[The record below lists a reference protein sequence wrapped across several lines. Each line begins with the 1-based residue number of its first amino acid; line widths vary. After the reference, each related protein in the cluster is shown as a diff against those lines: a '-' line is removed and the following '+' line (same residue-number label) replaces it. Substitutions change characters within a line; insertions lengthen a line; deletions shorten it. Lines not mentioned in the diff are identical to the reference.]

1 MSFRLFCYQ
10 ALAILIAIGIYE
22 SLNSFQSHA
31 LKRYFQEKVLVGFE
45 VDADAYRDCDS
56 ILNYFEK
63 REMLAEDKIE
73 LRDSLTQMEV
83 LDTTL
88 EVFKWAV
95 LLLST
100 LFISRIFGF
109 RLTVKNK
116 SEG

>member
-22 SLNSFQSHA
+22 SLNSFQSHT
-31 LKRYFQEKVLVGFE
+31 LKRYFQEEVLVGFE
-45 VDADAYRDCDS
+45 VNADAYRDCDP

-63 REMLAEDKIE
+63 REVLAEDKSE
-73 LRDSLTQMEV
+73 LRESLIQMEV

-88 EVFKWAV
+88 EVFKWVA
-95 LLLST
+95 LLFST
-100 LFISRIFGF
+100 LFISRIFRF
-109 RLTVKNK
+109 RLATKNS